1 MATQKSLNIK
11 FPFQPSPKGFF
22 LDMNKTSA
30 DAIKSDIL
38 HVLLT
43 QKNTRFYDPDF
54 GCDLYKYIFEPDD
67 SITLTDIKNEANAS
81 LKFAMPNIQI
91 TELTVTQTDDHVATL
106 NVVAIDATDVFQQKI
121 FITVQF

>member
-1 MATQKSLNIK
+1 M
-11 FPFQPSPKGFF
+11 
-22 LDMNKTSA
+22 
-30 DAIKSDIL
+30 
-38 HVLLT
+38 LT